1 MLVTFWVAGSVKNG
15 PFIATSKKKSLVRT
29 EIPQEWKQG
38 DSRKILIC
46 DADFPRAGEG
56 KGMFRVGLEA
66 AVTAVKDLCSL
77 CPSNNMGWIP
87 ILCASISSVSFLPF
101 PSRVGHYKPGISL
114 IYLLLIVPNFAQGGK
129 AWLEGILGMLRPSC
143 AAASLSFSCIDSANV
158 SPARCHLKY
167 LPRKKQPNCHII
179 QQLLSVPAPA
189 EKQNSARMSWN
200 VLYKS
205 LIKFI
210 MKITGD

>member
-56 KGMFRVGLEA
+56 KGMFKVGLEA

-77 CPSNNMGWIP
+77 CPSNNMG
-87 ILCASISSVSFLPF
+87 
-101 PSRVGHYKPGISL
+101 
-114 IYLLLIVPNFAQGGK
+114 
-129 AWLEGILGMLRPSC
+129 
-143 AAASLSFSCIDSANV
+143 
-158 SPARCHLKY
+158 
-167 LPRKKQPNCHII
+167 
-179 QQLLSVPAPA
+179 
-189 EKQNSARMSWN
+189 
-200 VLYKS
+200 
-205 LIKFI
+205 
-210 MKITGD
+210 